1 MNLLLQFAY
10 ASAKGRKFAPE
21 ISMRIDNAAI
31 NAFYVAAAQ
40 EYTHC
45 VFQHETTGGE
55 HIESVVFTC
64 HNCKNPLKPK
74 KFTVTV
80 RQQPAPEPKNMNWLR
95 AATGKTGQMDGC
107 RETGKNRF
115 FHQHTT

>member
-1 MNLLLQFAY
+1 MNPLLQFAA

-31 NAFYVAAAQ
+31 NAFYVAAQ
-40 EYTHC
+40 KYEHC

-55 HIESVVFTC
+55 HIERVVFVC
-64 HNCKNPLKPK
+64 NNYKNPLKPK

-80 RQQPAPEPKNMNWLR
+80 RQQPAPEPKNVNWLR
-95 AATGKTGQMDGC
+95 VLLDLP
-107 RETGKNRF
+107 
-115 FHQHTT
+115 

>member
-1 MNLLLQFAY
+1 MNLLLQFA
-10 ASAKGRKFAPE
+10 AAAAKGRKFAPE
-21 ISMRIDNAAI
+21 ISMRIDNATI
-31 NAFYVAAAQ
+31 NAFYVAVQ
-40 EYTHC
+40 KHEHC
-45 VFQHETTGGE
+45 VFQHEIIGGE

-95 AATGKTGQMDGC
+95 GLLDLPEFEAPKRDYIIP
-107 RETGKNRF
+107 
-115 FHQHTT
+115 